1 MNQEVTLTIPENAWL
16 YAKAAANRSKQ
27 KIEDVLVSWIEKGSS
42 EVDLEKLSDAE
53 ILGLT
58 KTKISS
64 EKQERLSELLFKN
77 REIGLNNE
85 EQEELDLMVEVCELN
100 NLKKAEALHIAV
112 KRGLIKP
119 LK

>member
-1 MNQEVTLTIPENAWL
+1 MNQEVTLQVSDNIWH
-16 YAKAAANRSKQ
+16 YAQSVAKKSKRR
-27 KIEDVLVSWIEKGSS
+27 IEDVLVSWIEKGSS
-42 EVDLEKLSDAE
+42 EVDLEKFSDAE
-53 ILGLT
+53 ILALT
-58 KTKISS
+58 KTKISP

-100 NLKKAEALHIAV
+100 NLKKAEALQIAV